1 MTLHAFWLPN
11 SFVMSFWLEDNQR
24 AGSDLGPGRAEHPRG
39 LLVADDDR
47 EAGGRVRAGTVHPT
61 APLPGRTGMA
71 SSGACRQ
78 LEEAVLA
85 GHAPLV
91 EALAEL
97 GLDAERRATRLPVT
111 ALEWQCAGD
120 TLELAFRLPTGAFAT
135 AVLAEVLT
143 TRAP

>member
-1 MTLHAFWLPN
+1 M
-11 SFVMSFWLEDNQR
+11 
-24 AGSDLGPGRAEHPRG
+24 
-39 LLVADDDR
+39 
-47 EAGGRVRAGTVHPT
+47 
-61 APLPGRTGMA
+61 
-71 SSGACRQ
+71 
-78 LEEAVLA
+78 
-85 GHAPLV
+85 